1 MNTRNG
7 FFSFSIIA
15 LAVLTLFLI
24 MTTALLSL
32 KCMHLVILYE
42 KKVRLH
48 YLAESAVLEGWQTI
62 QQNPAPYVSGQP
74 VVVPQSAQLAE
85 KGESVSVE
93 SRFDYRYLMGLAVDE
108 ETALEQTCCLFFET
122 VVNEEGQ
129 YELHFIRY
137 QE

>member
-1 MNTRNG
+1 M
-7 FFSFSIIA
+7 
-15 LAVLTLFLI
+15 FLVSPWWFPNRR
-24 MTTALLSL
+24 SL
-32 KCMHLVILYE
+32 QK
-42 KKVRLH
+42 R
-48 YLAESAVLEGWQTI
+48 
-62 QQNPAPYVSGQP
+62 
-74 VVVPQSAQLAE
+74 
-85 KGESVSVE
+85 GESVSVE